1 MMRTAR
7 RGRRKA
13 PRTYRHPPKMRDVSW
28 LQRNWRSVYILVT
41 ITIDSVAILLAGV
54 AAYLI
59 RNMFVSIPVISP
71 ADAAVLILASCA
83 VTIMIALVSGVYRSA
98 CRIPLSDQ
106 SRDGARAY
114 LYSITTI
121 VCGTYLVRGE
131 RFAPRFTVIFLV
143 LIPLFYGLGRILL
156 RTATRSMERKG
167 YGRHN
172 AMIVNWSGSGPQILD
187 RFEMFPELGY
197 AVRGFICSSS
207 QGSRC
212 VPGSCTIQRHFRK
225 VHSRYALAPVQNLP
239 CYGLNQIE
247 LAIAAEGIE
256 RMFVPM
262 VKPTTAGFAKIM
274 KACHAHQVKLKVI
287 SGESEE
293 LLRFARIK
301 DIAGFPLHA
310 PPRIAL
316 SRVKARLKRGF
327 DLALSLVVLAM
338 LAPLLA
344 IAALAILV
352 EDGRPIFFRQK
363 RGLSHVGT
371 YFDFLKF
378 RSMVKNAESKQGEL
392 NRANET
398 EGGLFLMKN
407 DPRVTRVGRWLR
419 KFSIDELPQ
428 LINVVR
434 GEMSLVGPRPLPL
447 SDLANI
453 ETKSVYAD
461 YYHMR
466 EKVRPGMT
474 GLWQISGRRDVPFK
488 EMVLLD
494 LYYFENQSIMFDL
507 EILFATIPVVVF
519 GRGAY

>member
-1 MMRTAR
+1 
-7 RGRRKA
+7 
-13 PRTYRHPPKMRDVSW
+13 
-28 LQRNWRSVYILVT
+28 VYIVVA
-41 ITIDSVAILLAGV
+41 ITIDSVAILIAGA
-54 AAYLI
+54 AAYTI
-59 RNMFVSIPVISP
+59 RNMFVNLPLMSP
-71 ADAAVLILASCA
+71 ADASLLILTSCA
-83 VTIMIALVSGVYRSA
+83 VIITIALVSGVYRSA

-114 LYSITTI
+114 LYSIATI
-121 VCGTYLVRGE
+121 VCGMYLLLGA

-143 LIPLFYGLGRILL
+143 LIPVFYSLGRMVL
-156 RTATRSMERKG
+156 RTATRYMETKG

-172 AMIVNWSGSGPQILD
+172 AMIVNWSGTGPQLFD
-187 RFEMFPELGY
+187 RFAMFPELGY
-197 AVRGFICSSS
+197 AVRGFVCSSS
-207 QGSRC
+207 YGSHC
-212 VPGSCTIQRHFRK
+212 TPGSCTLQRQFRN
-225 VHSRYALAPVQNLP
+225 VHSRHSQTPMQNLP
-239 CYGLNQIE
+239 CYGLDQVE
-247 LAIAAEGIE
+247 LAIATEGIE

-262 VKPTTAGFAKIM
+262 VKPSRPGFAKIM
-274 KACHAHQVKLKVI
+274 KACHANQVKLKVI

-310 PPRIAL
+310 PPRIGI
-316 SRVKARLKRGF
+316 SRLKARLKRGF
-327 DLALSLVVLAM
+327 DLVISLVVLAI
-338 LAPLLA
+338 LSPLLA
-344 IAALAILV
+344 VVALAILV

-363 RGLSHVGT
+363 RGLSQVGT

-378 RSMVKNAESKQGEL
+378 RSMGKNAEAKQYEL
-392 NRANET
+392 NRINET
-398 EGGLFLMKN
+398 EGGLFLMTN
-407 DPRVTRVGRWLR
+407 DPRVTRVGKWLR

-447 SDLANI
+447 SDLENI

>member
-1 MMRTAR
+1 MR
-7 RGRRKA
+7 K
-13 PRTYRHPPKMRDVSW
+13 VSW
-28 LQRNWRSVYILVT
+28 LQRNWRPVFIFVT
-41 ITIDSVAILLAGV
+41 LAIDSVMIVLAGA
-54 AAYLI
+54 AAYAI
-59 RNMFVSIPVISP
+59 RNMFVNIPVMSP
-71 ADAAVLILASCA
+71 ADAAVLILASA
-83 VTIMIALVSGVYRSA
+83 VVTITIALVSGVYRSA

-114 LYSITTI
+114 LYSIAMI
-121 VCGTYLVRGE
+121 VCGTFLARGE
-131 RFAPRFTVIFLV
+131 RFAPRFTLIFLL
-143 LIPLFYGLGRILL
+143 LIPVFYSLGRMIL
-156 RTATRSMERKG
+156 RTATRRMEKEG

-172 AMIVNWSGSGPQILD
+172 AMIVNWSGTGPQLFE
-187 RFEMFPELGY
+187 RFAMFPELGY
-197 AVRGFICSSS
+197 AIRGFICSSS
-207 QGSRC
+207 YGSHC
-212 VPGSCTIQRHFRK
+212 TPGSCTLQRHFRK
-225 VHSRYALAPVQNLP
+225 VQSRHTPIPVQNLP
-239 CYGLNQIE
+239 CYGLDQIE
-247 LAIAAEGIE
+247 LAIATEGIE
-256 RMFVPM
+256 RIFVPM
-262 VKPTTAGFAKIM
+262 VKPSTAGFSKII
-274 KACHAHQVKLKVI
+274 KACHANQVKLKVI

-293 LLRFARIK
+293 LLRFARVK
-301 DIAGFPLHA
+301 DIAGIPLHA
-310 PPRIAL
+310 PPRITL

-327 DLALSLVVLAM
+327 DLALSLVILAI
-338 LAPLLA
+338 LAPLFSVV
-344 IAALAILV
+344 ALAILV

-363 RGLSHVGT
+363 RGLSQVGT

-378 RSMVKNAESKQGEL
+378 RSMVKNAEAKQHEL
-392 NRANET
+392 NRINET

-407 DPRVTRVGRWLR
+407 DPRVTRVGKWLR
-419 KFSIDELPQ
+419 KFSIDEMPQ

-507 EILFATIPVVVF
+507 EILFGTIPVVVF